1 MFVAFIRQ
9 AAVAIAVLVAAQST
23 CVAAQDQPWLD
34 EFRIGDTVGQ
44 AYDEFVH
51 LEALFSPISPGPTYV
66 PSWLL
71 SPRPFLGAT
80 ISVQGKT
87 DELFAGWTWSAP
99 VPGPFLLEG
108 SFGGTV
114 HDQPLFV
121 SYPDRP
127 ELTTRFLFRESIA
140 VGYQIDPQW
149 RVLVSAEH
157 ESDGDLGYLNHSVD
171 RAGIELGR
179 KFGNPVDEPPP
190 APAPS
195 PFSWGG
201 PYFGA
206 SGGLVEAS
214 TANIAVT
221 EPGAAA
227 TAVGQRGFQNKSL
240 IVGGQ
245 IGYNFPIGDFV
256 TGVEAD
262 LSALSLHTGILS
274 NNENLLGP
282 YIVNATMDWLA
293 TARLRAGV
301 NIVQFPFVNGVLIYG
316 TGGAAFASIS
326 STYCLWVPSCLNNGL
341 AADGWSTQSPQL
353 ESGWT
358 AGGGIEAPLAPNI
371 TGKLEY
377 LYVDLDAA
385 SFHQGTGTYAPKFTE
400 QFLRGGLNILFPV
413 N

>member
-9 AAVAIAVLVAAQST
+9 AAVAIAVLAAAQSA
-23 CVAAQDQPWLD
+23 CVAADDQPWLD

-71 SPRPFLGAT
+71 SPRPFLGAN

-127 ELTTRFLFRESIA
+127 ELTTRFLFRESMA

-157 ESDGDLGYLNHSVD
+157 ESNGNLGYLNHGVD

-195 PFSWGG
+195 PFRWGG
-201 PYFGA
+201 LYFGA
-206 SGGLVEAS
+206 SSGLVDAV
-214 TANIAVT
+214 TANVAIT
-221 EPGAAA
+221 EPTAAG
-227 TAVGQRGFQNKSL
+227 TFYGQHGLQSKSL

-245 IGYNFPIGDFV
+245 IGYNWSIGDFV

-262 LSALSLHTGILS
+262 LSALSLHTGIS
-274 NNENLLGP
+274 
-282 YIVNATMDWLA
+282 
-293 TARLRAGV
+293 
-301 NIVQFPFVNGVLIYG
+301 
-316 TGGAAFASIS
+316 
-326 STYCLWVPSCLNNGL
+326 
-341 AADGWSTQSPQL
+341 
-353 ESGWT
+353 
-358 AGGGIEAPLAPNI
+358 
-371 TGKLEY
+371 
-377 LYVDLDAA
+377 
-385 SFHQGTGTYAPKFTE
+385 
-400 QFLRGGLNILFPV
+400 
-413 N
+413 